1 MLKIVVDGMSSSCEL
16 KGNTR
21 QLIEDIFKANA
32 AALKG
37 LASNTNMPTSVLFEL
52 MSTLL
57 HETAK
62 DADDISKQIIF
73 DLDAIRKA
81 NKGSDES

>member
-1 MLKIVVDGMSSSCEL
+1 MLKTVVDGMSSSCEL

-21 QLIEDIFKANA
+21 QLIEDIYKANA

-37 LASNTNMPTSVLFEL
+37 LASNTKMPTSVLFEL
-52 MSTLL
+52 MSKLL
-57 HETAK
+57 HESAK

-73 DLDAIRKA
+73 DLDAKSKQRK
-81 NKGSDES
+81 